1 VTKTPPPVECKPFDS
16 FQSVAF
22 DDDKARFDNLAIALQ
37 NTPDSQAYIIIY
49 GGRTSRTEQADML
62 GRRTM
67 DYLVNQRGMDTQRI
81 TIVNGGYR
89 DTDFIEIWICPPGAK
104 RPEPTPTVQPGDVQ
118 PSQERT
124 RPRKPRRRGGE

>member
-1 VTKTPPPVECKPFDS
+1 M
-16 FQSVAF
+16 AF
-22 DDDKARFDNLAIALQ
+22 DDDKARLDNLAIALQ

-49 GGRTSRTEQADML
+49 GGRTSRTGQADML

-67 DYLVNQRGMDTQRI
+67 DYMVNQRGMDTQRI

-89 DTDFIEIWICPPGAK
+89 DTDFFEIWICPPGAK